1 MSKKTYAMCGETEYK
16 LIRSVIEKHHPTLNE
31 GHVSFSLMFVYAAK
45 DEDNV
50 PKGAAITE
58 RGKPADYTVKVTPV
72 EMRVR
77 GMADVMVSIDGDR
90 WDDKSEDEQTAI
102 FDRLCESMFVEIGK
116 DEARTVKSDAADRPV
131 ISRREP
137 DLVVVGYSAVMKR
150 NGRFSPEQ
158 EVIAEFT
165 SAMKQADLP
174 LPGVDASAAPKA
186 LKLEAG
192 KRKRGAA
199 KAKGATRVVEIINP
213 PPPSAWTAESDEAT
227 VDDADARQVADDIT
241 AIAKAMHADDENM
254 PGDYDA
260 PEESASNVAP
270 LRRSPT
276 RALLDRVPTGA
287 PS

>member
-1 MSKKTYAMCGETEYK
+1 MAKKSYAMCGETEYK
-16 LIRSVIEKHHPTLNE
+16 LLRSVIEKHHRTLNE

-45 DEDNV
+45 DDDGN

-77 GMADVMVSIDGDR
+77 GMSDVMVSIDGDR

-165 SAMKQADLP
+165 SAMQQADLP
-174 LPGVDASAAPKA
+174 LPGVDASTAPKA
-186 LKLEAG
+186 AKPET

-199 KAKGATRVVEIINP
+199 KPKVAARPTEV
-213 PPPSAWTAESDEAT
+213 DEAT
-227 VDDADARQVADDIT
+227 EADARRVADDIT
-241 AIAKAMHADDENM
+241 EIAKAMHADDEDM

-260 PEESASNVAP
+260 PEEPPSNVAP
-270 LRRSPT
+270 LRRPAT
-276 RALLDRVPTGA
+276 RAMFDGA
-287 PS
+287 HGTPS